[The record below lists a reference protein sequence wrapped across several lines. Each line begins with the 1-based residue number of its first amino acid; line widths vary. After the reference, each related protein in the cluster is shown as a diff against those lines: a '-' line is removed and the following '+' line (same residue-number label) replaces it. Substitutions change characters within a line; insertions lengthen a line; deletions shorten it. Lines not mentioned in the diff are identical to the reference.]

1 MGLVRASYLGDSTEV
16 MENTVTVDRMW
27 RSKINGN
34 FIWGADQQTK
44 VAPTKF
50 EKSIEGVGFRM
61 LKQIGRRAVF
71 EVATYLE
78 LQDVRWPV
86 TLDNPLVV
94 RVNGTTYNFES
105 VAERKMLY
113 YMVAAVC
120 ELKGG
125 QSTSWVSPVEDGFI
139 DQGGEAWSESR
150 VRITTSGKGQ

>member
-1 MGLVRASYLGDSTEV
+1 

-50 EKSIEGVGFRM
+50 ENSIEGVGFRM

-94 RVNGTTYNFES
+94 RVNDT
-105 VAERKMLY
+105 R
-113 YMVAAVC
+113 
-120 ELKGG
+120 
-125 QSTSWVSPVEDGFI
+125 
-139 DQGGEAWSESR
+139 
-150 VRITTSGKGQ
+150 TTSKAWQKGRCFTTWWQPFAS